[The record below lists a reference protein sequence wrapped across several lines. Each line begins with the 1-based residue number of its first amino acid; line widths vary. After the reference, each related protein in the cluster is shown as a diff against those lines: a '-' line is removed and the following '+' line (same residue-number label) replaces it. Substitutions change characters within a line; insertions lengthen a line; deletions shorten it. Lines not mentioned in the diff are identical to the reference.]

1 MRPCPLLSVVVVCCL
16 SPFGGPLFW
25 DPFEQI
31 LTRFAARR
39 RPPTGPTFGTRHRYQ
54 RVLAIKRCSKLCFV
68 AICRH
73 RTHNYGDFQT
83 TGTVV
88 ESKKTIIHLW
98 GFSNYRCCR
107 GLQKM
112 SSHTYGDFQTTGA
125 VLMATN
131 GDKHAVW
138 DTFGGQIAAGS
149 GLYGI
154 KK

>member
-1 MRPCPLLSVVVVCCL
+1 M
-16 SPFGGPLFW
+16 
-25 DPFEQI
+25 
-31 LTRFAARR
+31 
-39 RPPTGPTFGTRHRYQ
+39 
-54 RVLAIKRCSKLCFV
+54 CFV

-73 RTHNYGDFQT
+73 RTPMVIFKLP
-83 TGTVV
+83 VV
-88 ESKKTIIHLW
+88 WWSQKKVIIHLW

-112 SSHTYGDFQTTGA
+112 SSHTYGDFQTTVA
-125 VLMATN
+125 VQMATN